1 MKSIRQVNIK
11 ESYES
16 VYAAALE
23 YHQGLELDLY
33 KFITHLDSV
42 INKYLGENASPDV
55 AISFIKKL
63 YINDFF
69 LAVACAE
76 YIEAACDR
84 FYKNYKSY
92 ILKLAISVC
101 PSNQAAEQLAGQVLG
116 DLFLPDR
123 SGRCRLAS
131 YEGRSSLAAW
141 LHIVVSHRAFN
152 ERERKCN
159 CLEPIDC
166 VPEIADSKSV
176 HSIEASLRASQY
188 ENMIWHSLNTA
199 CKLLE
204 YRERLMLFFR
214 YDQGLQVSQIARLFS
229 VSPAKISRDLQWTYK
244 KVLNYVEESLA
255 TEYGLQRIAIEECM
269 ADLRENPSYSIL
281 SLIRQ
286 NLR

>member
-1 MKSIRQVNIK
+1 M
-11 ESYES
+11 
-16 VYAAALE
+16 A
-23 YHQGLELDLY
+23 
-33 KFITHLDSV
+33 
-42 INKYLGENASPDV
+42 
-55 AISFIKKL
+55 
-63 YINDFF
+63 
-69 LAVACAE
+69 
-76 YIEAACDR
+76 
-84 FYKNYKSY
+84 
-92 ILKLAISVC
+92 
-101 PSNQAAEQLAGQVLG
+101 
-116 DLFLPDR
+116 
-123 SGRCRLAS
+123 
-131 YEGRSSLAAW
+131 
-141 LHIVVSHRAFN
+141 HRAFN
-152 ERERKCN
+152 EHERKYN

-244 KVLNYVEESLA
+244 KVLNYVEEALA

-286 NLR
+286 NLK